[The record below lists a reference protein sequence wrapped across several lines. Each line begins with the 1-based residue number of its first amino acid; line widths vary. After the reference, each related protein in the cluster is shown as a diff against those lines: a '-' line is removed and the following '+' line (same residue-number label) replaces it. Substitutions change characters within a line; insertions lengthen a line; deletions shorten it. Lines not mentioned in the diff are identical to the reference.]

1 MRCGTMAQRH
11 AFYWDE
17 LVYLF
22 ECRVLYTVPPGVHI
36 VHVPVYE
43 IVLNILK
50 FSIYNSTYILPIVV
64 HVIWYKINN
73 MSGVF
78 LKMNFHVR

>member
-50 FSIYNSTYILPIVV
+50 FSIYIYFTNCGM
-64 HVIWYKINN
+64 WYKINY
-73 MSGVF
+73 MSGCF

>member
-1 MRCGTMAQRH
+1 MRCGTLAQRH

-50 FSIYNSTYILPIVV
+50 
-64 HVIWYKINN
+64 
-73 MSGVF
+73 
-78 LKMNFHVR
+78 